1 MFTISEEIHVL
12 KWTRKWIASGKFLM
26 FVLITFSNIMFIEWL
41 EKCRGRHTEDWEL
54 MKISQA
60 TPHRNKRRN
69 RSLSLFVGGSFNKLF
84 VVLIKLRL
92 YDFNWQRDSRK
103 EFIGP
108 ASWSSGQGMG
118 HRTLNSQHSPERIP
132 GPPQPSQWGQLE
144 ILDWFRVGTSLCH
157 GDWLRLKI
165 NKIKM
170 TDRCDQKWLKSSL
183 NYWMVN

>member
-1 MFTISEEIHVL
+1 
-12 KWTRKWIASGKFLM
+12 M

-41 EKCRGRHTEDWEL
+41 EKCRGSHTEDWEL

-132 GPPQPSQWGQLE
+132 GPQQPCQWGQLE
-144 ILDWFRVGTSLCH
+144 ILDWVRIRTSLCH
-157 GDWLRLKI
+157 CLRLNRKFVSSCSCFVTLI
-165 NKIKM
+165 ISIYPKSSRSQV
-170 TDRCDQKWLKSSL
+170 TLKSPLIFINS
-183 NYWMVN
+183 NNK